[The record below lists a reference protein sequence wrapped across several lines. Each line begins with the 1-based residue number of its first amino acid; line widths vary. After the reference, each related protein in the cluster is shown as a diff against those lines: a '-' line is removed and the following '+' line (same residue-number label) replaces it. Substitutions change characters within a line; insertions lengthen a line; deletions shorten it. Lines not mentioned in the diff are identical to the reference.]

1 MAYRNVDGPG
11 GRLNLRHLCRGQP
24 NATRAVSNALGTRR
38 WGRTSRRGRGLGVR
52 PPWWR
57 RSRSRSLTS
66 RRTQGRHNR
75 LRDSGS
81 LAGDEEQ
88 GHGVYAAEKASAGLC
103 GGEGECDGG
112 GTAGENLNAHGGD

>member
-1 MAYRNVDGPG
+1 MR
-11 GRLNLRHLCRGQP
+11 RG
-24 NATRAVSNALGTRR
+24 AVSNALGTRR

-52 PPWWR
+52 PPRWR

-75 LRDSGS
+75 LLDSGA

-88 GHGVYAAEKASAGLC
+88 GHGLCAAEKARAS
-103 GGEGECDGG
+103 GGEGEGG
-112 GTAGENLNAHGGD
+112 SLRR

>member
-1 MAYRNVDGPG
+1 MR
-11 GRLNLRHLCRGQP
+11 RG
-24 NATRAVSNALGTRR
+24 AVSNALGTRR
-38 WGRTSRRGRGLGVR
+38 WGRSSRRRRGLGVR
-52 PPWWR
+52 PPRWR
-57 RSRSRSLTS
+57 RSRSRSLPS

-112 GTAGENLNAHGGD
+112 GTAGENLNATAAVSLGFAGRGGEAAYGGGFG